1 MPDDTDR
8 FRLQVVSE
16 ALRLFAEKGY
26 EATSV
31 DEIAEAAGISR
42 RTFFRQ
48 FRSKEDVVF
57 ADHEILLDQAQEY
70 LAAEHDDP
78 WDAVCH
84 AAMLVFERFSH
95 WRDIAQRRYA
105 VVHEV
110 PTLRDR
116 EIVTGFRYERLFVDY
131 LRRALPDEPD
141 LSMVQFSASVTATH
155 NYLLRRMV
163 RDGAETTSQD
173 LRAALADIRRGVGH
187 GGEPPVGHGGEA
199 ATDTDGEM
207 VVAVFPRGTSPRL
220 VAELLRRRLEG
231 EN

>member
-16 ALRLFAEKGY
+16 ALRLFSEKGY

-57 ADHEILLDQAQEY
+57 ADHEILLGQAQEY
-70 LAAEHDDP
+70 LAADHEDP
-78 WDAVCH
+78 WDAVCD
-84 AAMLVFERFSH
+84 AAMIVFERFSH
-95 WRDIAQRRYA
+95 WNDMATRRYA

-110 PTLRDR
+110 PALRDR
-116 EIVTGFRYERLFVDY
+116 EIVTGFRYERLFVEY

-141 LSMVQFSASVTATH
+141 LAMVQFSASVTATH

-173 LRAALADIRRGVGH
+173 LRAALADLRQGVGRRDH
-187 GGEPPVGHGGEA
+187 PAPDA
-199 ATDTDGEM
+199 DGEM
-207 VVAVFPRGTSPRL
+207 VVAVFPRGTAPRR
-220 VAELLRRRLEG
+220 VAELLRRRLE
-231 EN
+231 EDE